1 MCILG
6 GMILDWFYEEGPR
19 GPENWKNICAIFH
32 KAENE
37 SLQSPINLKEEE
49 VTAEMDG
56 NLLAF
61 DYHAT
66 NFRSSFF
73 NHTVH
78 LNPVAGEKINHVVF
92 NHKRYTLE
100 DIHFHLPSE
109 HLINSQQFPLEM
121 HLVHRSA
128 KNELLVI
135 GVVAEPTQVPLNKKL
150 AKIDNIALNPRNA
163 ARGIVVPIL
172 LNQLLPEK
180 RTFFN
185 YSGSLTTPPTEGPV
199 EWLVFKMPVYMRQG
213 LLKAFEEQI
222 GKTNRPVQERKG
234 RPIYLADK

>member
-1 MCILG
+1 
-6 GMILDWFYEEGPR
+6 MIFDWFYTKKAPR

-78 LNPVAGEKINHVVF
+78 CGGGWWWSLRRLKV
-92 NHKRYTLE
+92 
-100 DIHFHLPSE
+100 
-109 HLINSQQFPLEM
+109 
-121 HLVHRSA
+121 
-128 KNELLVI
+128 
-135 GVVAEPTQVPLNKKL
+135 
-150 AKIDNIALNPRNA
+150 
-163 ARGIVVPIL
+163 L
-172 LNQLLPEK
+172 LNGLYLKCLFSAP
-180 RTFFN
+180 RT
-185 YSGSLTTPPTEGPV
+185 
-199 EWLVFKMPVYMRQG
+199 
-213 LLKAFEEQI
+213 LKSF
-222 GKTNRPVQERKG
+222 
-234 RPIYLADK
+234 